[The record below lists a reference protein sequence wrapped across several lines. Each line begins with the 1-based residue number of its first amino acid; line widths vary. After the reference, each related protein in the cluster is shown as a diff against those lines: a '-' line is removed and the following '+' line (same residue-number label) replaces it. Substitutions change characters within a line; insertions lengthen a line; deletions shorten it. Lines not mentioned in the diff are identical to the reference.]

1 MSAEDDHRLRIDG
14 VHRPRVAHDFVWF
27 DFDATESVSREDREI
42 PREALIEAMKVVLTQ
57 FCMWQTAPDSLRPLT
72 SETVGMRSIA
82 ALWVLKPEAFD
93 NASLHAISKRFG
105 CSDSILSRYA
115 GQFSDQFGVRSA
127 SQIRPGERATHP
139 KKRDTPR
146 NGAPSDPCRN

>member
-1 MSAEDDHRLRIDG
+1 MSAEDDHRLRSDG
-14 VHRPRVAHDFVWF
+14 VHRPRVAHDFVGF
-27 DFDATESVSREDREI
+27 DYEATEGASREVREI
-42 PREALIEAMKVVLTQ
+42 PREALIEAMRVVLTQ

-72 SETVGMRSIA
+72 SDTVGMRSIA

-127 SQIRPGERATHP
+127 SQIRPGERAGA
-139 KKRDTPR
+139 KRTVGTPPPR
-146 NGAPSDPCRN
+146 KESF